1 MSDNPFSEPAD
12 NDRTVIRPTPGGR
25 RGVPPARTPTPP
37 APPRAATS
45 AAKPAPLPAVDPS
58 APPAVSV
65 SPLAIA
71 ASPVLQLL
79 SRLRAMRRPPDPQA
93 LRECAVQFLHAFER
107 QARDTGVAM
116 ELLRPAHYA
125 LCASIDDLVLNTPWG
140 AASGW
145 AGQTLVATFHRGA
158 SGTDQFF
165 DQLRQMQNTPDKF
178 LPTIELMYLCISL
191 GFMGRYRQARGE
203 GEFERVRDEAHAAI
217 AARRNAV
224 DPELSRRWRGFAAP
238 YRPGRG
244 DVPVWVALAGGAA
257 LCGGILF
264 WASSSLN
271 AASDRLH
278 AQALASL
285 PSRMPQVARAGI
297 VLPLPPP
304 PTPPEPTALDRLRAG
319 LQPDIDRRAVSLLGT
334 AATPIIRIAD
344 HAMFS
349 SGGAV
354 VQAASLPLLE
364 RISAALRNEVGSLRV
379 IDYTDNQPVRSVQF
393 PSNFQLS
400 TARANAVRVIIARG
414 VGNQARVSAEGRADA
429 DPIAPNTTA
438 EGREQNRRT
447 EIVLRREAG

>member
-1 MSDNPFSEPAD
+1 VSDNPFSEPAD

-25 RGVPPARTPTPP
+25 RGVPPARTPTP
-37 APPRAATS
+37 AAPRAATP

-79 SRLRAMRRPPDPQA
+79 SRLRAMRRPPDPQT
-93 LRECAVQFLHAFER
+93 LRECAVQYLHGFER

-125 LCASIDDLVLNTPWG
+125 LCASIDELVLNTPWG

-145 AGQTLVATFHRGA
+145 AGQTLVAIFHHGTR
-158 SGTDQFF
+158 GTDQFF
-165 DQLRQMQNTPDKF
+165 DQLRQMQKTPDKF
-178 LPTIELMYLCISL
+178 LPVIELMYLCISL

-203 GEFERVRDEAHAAI
+203 GELERVRSEAHAAI
-217 AARRNAV
+217 VARRDAV
-224 DPELSRRWRGFAAP
+224 GPELSGRWRGVAAP

-244 DVPVWVALAGGAA
+244 DLPVWVALAGGAA
-257 LCGGILF
+257 LCGALLF
-264 WASSSLN
+264 WASTSLN
-271 AASDRLH
+271 AASDGLQ

-304 PTPPEPTALDRLRAG
+304 PTPPEPTALDRLRAS

-344 HAMFS
+344 HAMFA

-364 RISAALRNEVGSLRV
+364 RISAALRNEGGSLRV
-379 IDYTDNQPVRSVQF
+379 VDYTDNQPVRSVQF

-400 TARANAVRVIIARG
+400 AARANAVRAIIARG

-447 EIVLRREAG
+447 EIVLRHDAG